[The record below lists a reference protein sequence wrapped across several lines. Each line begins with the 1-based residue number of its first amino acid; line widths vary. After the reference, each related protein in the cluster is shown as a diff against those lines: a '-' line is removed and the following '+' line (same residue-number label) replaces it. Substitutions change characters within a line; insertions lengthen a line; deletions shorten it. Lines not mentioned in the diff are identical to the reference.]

1 MNLEGEVK
9 AQDQA
14 DTVTYM
20 FESLNQ
26 ETVPDYKMKLM
37 TLEQEHLSIPE
48 TDYSAIVGMP
58 QETPKDAKLPHRLPK
73 AAKMSEE
80 LTTEELPK
88 IGSSVALGSFW
99 AIHNPEAPQGTTFG
113 TIKYGAI
120 EYGPLDYGAKLLKEV
135 TLSTTENKMPAIEE
149 RTDIKTRPNIKQ
161 TREDERVKTREEER
175 VKTREE
181 ERVKTTENERV
192 HTSGY
197 WPPGGGPAKPQDYLL
212 VAWWG

>member
-1 MNLEGEVK
+1 MK

-99 AIHNPEAPQGTTFG
+99 AIHNPEAPRERPSAPSST
-113 TIKYGAI
+113 A
-120 EYGPLDYGAKLLKEV
+120 P
-135 TLSTTENKMPAIEE
+135 LSTAPSTMAPSCS
-149 RTDIKTRPNIKQ
+149 RR
-161 TREDERVKTREEER
+161 
-175 VKTREE
+175 
-181 ERVKTTENERV
+181 
-192 HTSGY
+192 
-197 WPPGGGPAKPQDYLL
+197 
-212 VAWWG
+212 